1 MTPRFSPSPMQVGGI
16 PITRRSVLKGMGA
29 AGGLAVTSTLLAAC
43 GGDEGGGEGSLLTIG
58 SNASDELTK
67 NAYGEA
73 FNKFSE
79 QSGYEIAVNTVDHNT
94 FQQQINTYLQGQP
107 DDAFTW
113 FAGFRMRFFAEKGLA
128 TPFSDVWDDSLNA
141 NYSDAF
147 KLASTGNDGE
157 QYFVPFIFYPWAIF
171 YRPSVFADKGY
182 SIPTTL
188 DELKTLSA
196 AMEADGMVP
205 FGFGNDGGWPAMG
218 TFDYLNL
225 RTNGYQF
232 HVDLMAGLK
241 SWESDEVKQVFA
253 TYAELLPYHQPGA
266 LGRTWQDAAA
276 SMYTGN
282 SGMYL
287 LGLFVGDALTEE
299 QREDLDF
306 FPFPEI
312 NPAYGQ
318 ESVEAPID
326 GFMISKDPEN
336 LEAAKEMMAFMGT
349 GEAQDY
355 YTAVNPNWLATA
367 NDATISGYTA
377 LQDKAL
383 ELIGSASN
391 IAQFLDRDTDP
402 GFASEVVG
410 VGLTEFINDPS
421 SVNDVLAS
429 IEAQKA
435 GYFDV

>member
-1 MTPRFSPSPMQVGGI
+1 MTPEKPKSPLLEGLPEIS
-16 PITRRSVLKGMGA
+16 RRQLLKGAGA
-29 AGGLAVTSTLLAAC
+29 AAGFAAFPALLAAC

-73 FNKFSE
+73 FNKFAE
-79 QSGYEIAVNTVDHNT
+79 ESGYEVAINTVDHNT

-107 DDAFTW
+107 DDVFTW

-128 TPFSDVWDDSLNA
+128 TPFSDVWEESLNA
-141 NYSDAF
+141 NYSEAF

-182 SIPTTL
+182 TVPTTL
-188 DELKTLSA
+188 AELKDLAA

-232 HVDLMAGLK
+232 HVDLMAGQE
-241 SWESDEVKQVFA
+241 SWESDQVKQVFA

-287 LGLFVGDALTEE
+287 LGLFVGDALTAE

-312 NPAYGQ
+312 NPAYGR

-326 GFMISKDPEN
+326 GFMISKEPDN
-336 LEAAKEMMAFMGT
+336 LEAAKAMMAFMGT
-349 GEAQDY
+349 GVAQDY

-367 NDATISGYTA
+367 NDATTSGYTP
-377 LQDKAL
+377 LQNKAL

-410 VGLTEFINDPS
+410 VALTEFINDPS
-421 SVNDVLAS
+421 GVNDILTS
-429 IEAQKA
+429 IEEQKA